1 MAQVRVP
8 KAAEELLPFCRP
20 WVAKLPNACFA
31 TYADLM
37 MFAAGVGFQKLDGKS
52 PPQCHLFVE
61 EKQPHP
67 IDFSVFKSP
76 GQQLYPLVLL
86 LGLASIKSHEAV
98 RDEERLVRVVENYA
112 AVGFQELGKKLA
124 ASTPEHFHVELAEYL
139 LEVAQQ
145 REP

>member
-8 KAAEELLPFCRP
+8 KNAEALLPFCRP
-20 WVAKLPNACFA
+20 WVAQLPTACFS

-37 MFAAGVGFQKLDGKS
+37 MFAAGVGFQKLDGKL
-52 PPQCHLFVE
+52 PPQCQLFVE

-86 LGLASIKSHEAV
+86 LGLASIKSHNAV
-98 RDEERLVRVVENYA
+98 RDEERLVRIVENYA
-112 AVGFQELGKKLA
+112 AIGFDELRRKLA
-124 ASTPEHFHVELAEYL
+124 ASTPEHFHVELAEQL
-139 LEVAQQ
+139 LEAAQA
-145 REP
+145 RAT

>member
-8 KAAEELLPFCRP
+8 KTAEEMLPFCRP
-20 WVAKLPNACFA
+20 WSAKLPNACFA

-37 MFAAGVGFQKLDGKS
+37 MFAAGVGFQTLGGKS
-52 PPQCHLFVE
+52 PPQCHSFVE

-67 IDFSVFKSP
+67 IDFNVFKSP

-86 LGLASIKSHEAV
+86 LGLASIKSHDAV

-112 AVGFQELGKKLA
+112 AVGFQELSKKLA
-124 ASTPEHFHVELAEYL
+124 ASTPEHFHVELAVQL
-139 LEVAQQ
+139 VEVAQGQ
-145 REP
+145 ES